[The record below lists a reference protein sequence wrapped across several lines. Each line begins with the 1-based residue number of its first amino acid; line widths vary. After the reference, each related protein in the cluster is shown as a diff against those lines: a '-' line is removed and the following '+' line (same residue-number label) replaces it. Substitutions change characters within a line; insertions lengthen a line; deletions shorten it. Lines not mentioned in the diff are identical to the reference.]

1 MSVKDLFST
10 ARDGPAGDYSL
21 DFWDYTYV
29 AILIILVIYICVTDP
44 ADNGARHFAKRPRY
58 LALPE
63 KLRRKAALLECSIYA
78 VGALVISGLRI
89 ARPFIGGTMLY
100 TTLSVLGLTLMFVYF
115 IAVRLIVKRM
125 VKKNEEQE

>member
-1 MSVKDLFST
+1 M
-10 ARDGPAGDYSL
+10 
-21 DFWDYTYV
+21 
-29 AILIILVIYICVTDP
+29 
-44 ADNGARHFAKRPRY
+44 
-58 LALPE
+58 ALPE

-89 ARPFIGGTMLY
+89 AWPFIGGTMLY
-100 TTLSVLGLTLMFVYF
+100 ATLSVLILTLMIVYF